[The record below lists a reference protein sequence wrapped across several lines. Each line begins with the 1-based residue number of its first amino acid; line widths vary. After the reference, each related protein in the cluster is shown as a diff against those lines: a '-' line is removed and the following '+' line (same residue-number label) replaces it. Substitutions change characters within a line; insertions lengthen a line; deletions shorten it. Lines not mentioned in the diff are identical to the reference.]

1 MHVLLPTQ
9 SWLLKKAT
17 TTTTKSF
24 KLSWSCRAK
33 LSFKCASL
41 NRKLMKKFGLGKQF
55 FIFVFLIFMR
65 TVSTINRPC
74 YRYGGHIDL
83 RSIMGCSRG
92 FRSVFMRAFR
102 AKRELRCIFIGKKA
116 IIITPKHGTT
126 IFFFPIECFS
136 RKT

>member
-1 MHVLLPTQ
+1 MHVLLPKQ

-41 NRKLMKKFGLGKQF
+41 NRKLMKKFGKQF
-55 FIFVFLIFMR
+55 FIFAFLIFMR
-65 TVSTINRPC
+65 TVSTINRPF
-74 YRYGGHIDL
+74 YRYDGHILDL

-102 AKRELRCIFIGKKA
+102 AKRELHCIFLGKKA
-116 IIITPKHGTT
+116 IIITSNHGTT
-126 IFFFPIECFS
+126 IFFFQ
-136 RKT
+136 